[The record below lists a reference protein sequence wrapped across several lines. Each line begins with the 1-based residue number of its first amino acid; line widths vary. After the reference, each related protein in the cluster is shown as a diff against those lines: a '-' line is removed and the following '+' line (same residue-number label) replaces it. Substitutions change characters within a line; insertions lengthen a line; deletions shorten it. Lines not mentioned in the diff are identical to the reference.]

1 MIWWMSIVTAAVLG
15 TPAPE
20 TSPLDIADRV
30 KRLTVRIAVHEGDD
44 EREGFGV
51 VLGERD
57 GWLYIGT
64 ANHVVRGSAG
74 PNGEAEAQR
83 RAVKLT
89 YYTDQGVSYDG
100 SVLENFVADFDLGV
114 VKAKSPPGFR
124 TDVLCNDA
132 LNVVRGLRVAYVGK
146 ERAWYVPTSEGRV
159 NQEPD
164 AKEWL
169 NVDSMTVEPGTS
181 GAPVFS
187 GYGLVGLVVNSA
199 KLQTFVAA
207 AGRVERAFRTWNY
220 PFGGAACMS
229 RQTAAEKPRV
239 SFRDLPAHEAVPE
252 APAQGPDLQ
261 ALVTGIARS
270 VDSTAA
276 PARPASGGP
285 GITPSVEPA
294 GVSAPPPAS
303 GGSGPPPTMNRVL
316 APVAQ
321 APAATSPKAFGGP
334 MTVQI
339 LMRSRAS
346 RSAAFKVTPASPI
359 QTRLIV
365 AVRGGRTVADVAG
378 PGLSCPAVPLDVRSG
393 VMVMQAGAACR
404 YADSGGVYTL
414 RIREGTFSPR
424 ARGMAL
430 QMETDVTDVDGPPE
444 KKARARQL
452 ETRLKFAFEGIAG

>member
-1 MIWWMSIVTAAVLG
+1 
-15 TPAPE
+15 
-20 TSPLDIADRV
+20 V
-30 KRLTVRIAVHEGDD
+30 KRLTVRIAVHEGEH

-51 VLGERD
+51 VLGERE
-57 GWLYIGT
+57 GWLYIAT
-64 ANHVVRGSAG
+64 ANHVVRGQG
-74 PNGEAEAQR
+74 GGNGEPDAPR
-83 RAVKLT
+83 RTVKLT
-89 YYTDQGVSYDG
+89 YYSDQGVSYDG

-114 VKAKSPPGFR
+114 VKAKAPPGFR
-124 TDVLCNDA
+124 ADVLCNDA
-132 LNVVRGLRVAYVGK
+132 PNVARGLRVAYVGK
-146 ERAWYVPTSEGRV
+146 ERVWYVPTFEGRV

-220 PFGGAACMS
+220 PFGGGACIS
-229 RQTAAEKPRV
+229 RQTAAEKPRT
-239 SFRDLPAHEAVPE
+239 SFRDLPAHEALSE
-252 APAQGPDLQ
+252 APVQPLDVQGL
-261 ALVTGIARS
+261 LTGIARS
-270 VDSTAA
+270 VDATAA
-276 PARPASGGP
+276 PARPASGGS
-285 GITPSVEPA
+285 GTAPSVEPA
-294 GVSAPPPAS
+294 TASVPPPGS
-303 GGSGPPPTMNRVL
+303 GGSGPPPTMNRVR

-346 RSAAFKVTPASPI
+346 RSAAFQVTPAAPI
-359 QTRLIV
+359 QTRVIV

-378 PGLSCPAVPLDVRSG
+378 PGLSCPGVSLEVRSG
-393 VMVMQAGAACR
+393 VMVMQPGAGCR
-404 YADSGGVYTL
+404 YVDSGGGYTL

-430 QMETDVTDVDGPPE
+430 QMETEITDVDGPPE
-444 KKARARQL
+444 KKAQARRL
-452 ETRLKFAFEGIAG
+452 ETRVKFAFEGIAG